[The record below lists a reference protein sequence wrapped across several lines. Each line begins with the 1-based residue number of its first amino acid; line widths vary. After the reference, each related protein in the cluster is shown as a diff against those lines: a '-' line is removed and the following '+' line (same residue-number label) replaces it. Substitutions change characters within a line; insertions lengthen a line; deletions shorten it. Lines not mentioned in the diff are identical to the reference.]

1 MSIAQIQGRD
11 HVSPLVGTEVAV
23 SGIVTATLSNGFY
36 LQDPLGDGDPATSEG
51 IFVFTRETPSVAIG
65 DGVAVGGTVAEF
77 IPGGPETGNLST
89 TQISASFV
97 SVQSSGNPLPAPVI
111 MGENG
116 RPVPNE
122 IIDDDNLTSFDPETD
137 AIDYYESL
145 EGMRVSVED
154 AVAVGGTSGF
164 GEIPVVGDGGSE
176 SNNRTE
182 AGGVFIEEASFNPQR
197 IHVDDAITQGP
208 PAVDVGDQFT
218 APIVGVMDY
227 SFGNFKLLN
236 TEPLPGVTGS
246 GNAPEVSQLTAG
258 DDQLTIATY
267 NVLNLDP
274 SDGSPG
280 SSDDQLT
287 RLAQQIAGNLNAPD
301 IIALQ
306 EIQDNTGTTDDGVV
320 AADETFAA
328 LIAAIETEGGPTY
341 AFTQIDP
348 LDNQDGGAPGSN
360 IRVGYLYN
368 PERVEFV
375 ERGIPDATTP
385 VELTEDGFDPNPGR
399 VDPNNPVFSAE
410 GGEGTRKSLSAEF
423 TFNGETVYVVNNHLK
438 SKFGSPPLFGAE
450 QPAIDNTAEQRNAQ
464 AEVIRDFAAEL
475 LAENPAAK
483 LVVLG
488 DFNEFD
494 FRATQNIIEEAGL
507 TNLVD
512 RVQQGDRYTFNFE
525 GNSQVLDG
533 LMVSPAL
540 ANSAE
545 VDIVHV
551 NTDFSNDTAASDH
564 EPILARL
571 DFGIDEIPVIG
582 RYAAGGE
589 EQLEAGAEITAHD
602 PRTQRLFTTNSADGT
617 LDIVD
622 ISDPSMPTLVDQID
636 MSAYGAGLNSVAVK
650 NGLVAVAVENA
661 DGNRPGSVVLFD
673 TDGNL
678 VGGAGAGVLPD
689 MVTFTPDGQY
699 LLVANEGEPTDEG
712 DPEGSISVI
721 DVASE
726 GFIKPSMLIDF
737 TEFDGSEDALRER
750 GVRIF
755 PDRSASEDFE
765 PEYIA
770 VSADSSTAMVT
781 LQENNAVAKID
792 LGTMRVVDVIAL
804 GAKDHSQ
811 PGNGLDASDRDG
823 GINIANW
830 PVFGL
835 LMPDAI
841 ASFEANGETYYITAN
856 EGDARDEDARI
867 EDLTL
872 DPEAFPNAEALQ
884 QEENLGRLEVSTI
897 DGDTDGDGD
906 FDQLFS
912 YGGRSFTILDA
923 NGSQVYD
930 SGDMLEQ
937 IVASQL
943 PVFHNANDE
952 NDSFDSRSDA
962 KGGEP
967 EGVVTFMRDGAPHA
981 AVGLERAGGF
991 ALFDLSDPT
1000 APVFEGYVNSR
1011 NPEGA
1016 DGTLEAGDISP
1027 EGLIHI
1033 DAANSPN
1040 GAPLLVVAH
1049 ELSGTTALYQLDEPG
1064 EPYTLQILAA
1074 SDLEGGVAAIEN
1086 APLFARLV
1094 EYFQESTDIPTLTI
1108 SAGDNVI
1115 PGPFFNAA
1123 TDSTLDGV
1131 LTEVYRELLDDP
1143 SLEVESDKGRV
1154 DMTIMNTLGFDA
1166 SATGNHE
1173 FDAGDGGFEGYVR
1186 PDEGGYPGP
1195 QFPYLSANL
1204 EWQDSIVADLFTE
1217 EVLSTKAF
1225 TIEAEGEPLRI
1236 ANAAIAEKG
1245 GEKIGIVGATTQI
1258 LESITSAGSV
1268 AVTEPA
1274 GMNDMPALAE
1284 ILQPVIDDVIAQG
1297 VNKVVLTTHLQQLAL
1312 EQELIGLLNGVDIV
1326 MAGGSDAL
1334 FADETDTLRP
1344 EDTGP
1349 EQPFPL
1355 VTENADGDPALIIG
1369 ARGEYQYLARLV
1381 VEFDAAGRVTPE
1393 SVDPEVSG
1401 AFASLPEVVD
1411 AVDGGVPGDRAELVA
1426 SLTDA
1431 IQGVVIESDSNVF
1444 GETAVFLEGRREV
1457 VRTEETNLGN
1467 LTADANLAYA
1477 RSIDPE
1483 VQASLKNGG
1492 GIRAEIGTFASD
1504 GTPLPPAANPLSGKE
1519 EGEVSQLDIENSL
1532 RFNNSLSIVTLTREG
1547 LVEIMEHAVSASGD
1561 GATPGQFPQV
1571 GGLAFSY
1578 DTDFE
1583 PGSRVQSLALV
1594 DEAGA
1599 VSDVLVENGE
1609 LVGDAAATVKI
1620 VTLGFLAG
1628 GGDGYPYPDLALEV
1642 VDLEQPDDAPR
1653 TGAADFAADGTE
1665 QDALAELL
1673 AASFVD
1679 APFDSADTPASEDRR
1694 IQNLDEVPKDTVLDG
1709 LQIGDVLDPGD
1720 IPLALL
1726 DGPAPDLGEAPGET
1740 GSQQAAA
1747 GFDDSLPEGGI
1758 SVPQVEVATLVTEEA
1773 TTGA

>member
-1 MSIAQIQGRD
+1 MTIAQIQGRD
-11 HVSPLVGTEVAV
+11 HISPLLGTEVAV
-23 SGIVTATLSNGFY
+23 SGVVTATRGNGFY
-36 LQDPLGDGDPATSEG
+36 LQDPIGDGDDATSEG
-51 IFVFTRETPSVAIG
+51 IFVFTRTAPTVAIG
-65 DGVAVGGTVAEF
+65 DGVAVGGTVDEF

-89 TQISASFV
+89 TQISAS
-97 SVQSSGNPLPAPVI
+97 SVLVISSDNPLPDPVI
-111 MGENG
+111 LGENG

-122 IIDDDNLTSFDPETD
+122 VIDDDGLTSFDPDTD
-137 AIDYYESL
+137 AIDYYESV

-154 AVAVGGTSGF
+154 AVAVGGTSRF

-176 SNNRTE
+176 SDNRTE
-182 AGGVFIEEASFNPQR
+182 AGGVFIEEDAFNPQR
-197 IHVDDAITQGP
+197 IHIDDAITDVP
-208 PAVDVGDQFT
+208 EVDVGDRFE
-218 APIVGVMDY
+218 APVLGVMDY
-227 SFGNFKLLN
+227 SFGNFKLLH
-236 TEPLPGVTGS
+236 TEPLPSVTPS
-246 GNAPEVSQLTAG
+246 GNAPEVSSLVAG

-274 SDGSPG
+274 SDAEPAGGDTQMS
-280 SSDDQLT
+280 
-287 RLAQQIAGNLNAPD
+287 RLAAQIVENLNAPD
-301 IIALQ
+301 IVALQ

-328 LIAAIETEGGPTY
+328 LIAAIEAAGGPTY

-375 ERGIPDATTP
+375 ERGMPDATTP

-410 GGEGTRKSLSAEF
+410 GGEGTRKSLAAEF
-423 TFNGETVYVVNNHLK
+423 TFNGETVFVVNNHLK
-438 SKFGSPPLFGAE
+438 SKFGSPPLFGSE
-450 QPAIDNTAEQRNAQ
+450 QPAIDNTAEQRDAQ
-464 AEVIRDFAAEL
+464 AEVIRDFAEL

-507 TNLVD
+507 TNLID

-551 NTDFSNDTAASDH
+551 NTDFSAGAVAASDH

-582 RYAAGGE
+582 RYAAGGD

-602 PRTQRLFTTNSADGT
+602 PRTQRLFTTNGAEGT

-622 ISDPSMPTLVDQID
+622 ISDPAIPTLVDQID
-636 MSAYGAGLNSVAVK
+636 MAPYGAGLNSVAVK

-661 DGNRPGSVVLFD
+661 DGNRPGSVVFFD
-673 TDGNL
+673 ADGNL
-678 VGGAGAGVLPD
+678 VGGAEAGVLPD
-689 MVTFTPDGQY
+689 MVTFTPDGNY
-699 LLVANEGEPTDEG
+699 VLVANEGEPTDEG
-712 DPEGSISVI
+712 DPEGSVSVI
-721 DVASE
+721 DVSGE

-737 TEFDGSEDALRER
+737 TDFDGSEDALRDR

-755 PDRSASEDFE
+755 PDRTASQDLE

-770 VSADSSTAMVT
+770 VSPDGSIAMVT

-792 LGTMRVVDVIAL
+792 LGTMRVTDVIGL

-823 GINIANW
+823 GINITNW

-835 LMPDAI
+835 FMPDAI
-841 ASFEANGETYYITAN
+841 GSFEVDGETYFVTAN
-856 EGDARDEDARI
+856 EGDARDEDARVK
-867 EDLTL
+867 DLTL
-872 DPEAFPNAEALQ
+872 DPDAFPDAEELQ
-884 QEENLGRLEVSTI
+884 EDENLGRLEVSTI

-930 SGDMLEQ
+930 SGDLLEQ
-937 IVASQL
+937 IVASHL

-967 EGVVTFMRDGAPHA
+967 EGLVTFTRDGAPYV

-1000 APVFEGYVNSR
+1000 APAFEGYVNSR

-1033 DAANSPN
+1033 DAMNSPT
-1040 GAPLLVVAH
+1040 GAPLLAVSH
-1049 ELSGTTALYQLDEPG
+1049 EISGTTALYQLDEPG

-1094 EYFQESTDIPTLTI
+1094 EYFQESTGLPTLTI

-1131 LTEVYRELLDDP
+1131 LTEVYAQLLDDP

-1154 DMTIMNTLGFDA
+1154 DMTIMNALGFDA

-1195 QFPYLSANL
+1195 QFSYLSANL
-1204 EWQDSIVADLFTE
+1204 EWQDSIIGDLFTE

-1236 ANAAIAEKG
+1236 ANAAIAEKD

-1258 LESITSAGSV
+1258 LESITSPGSV

-1274 GMNDMPALAE
+1274 GVNDMPALAE

-1297 VNKVVLTTHLQQLAL
+1297 VNKVVLATHLQQLSL
-1312 EQELIGLLNGVDIV
+1312 EQELIGLLSGVDIV
-1326 MAGGSDAL
+1326 MAGGSDVL
-1334 FADETDTLRP
+1334 FADETDVLRP
-1344 EDTGP
+1344 EDPAP
-1349 EQPFPL
+1349 EQSFPL

-1381 VEFDAAGRVTPE
+1381 VEFDAAGRVIPE

-1431 IQGVVIESDSNVF
+1431 IQGVVIASDSNVF

-1477 RSIDPE
+1477 KSIDPE

-1547 LVEIMEHAVSASGD
+1547 LVEVVEHAVSASGD

-1571 GGLAFSY
+1571 GGLSFSY
-1578 DTDFE
+1578 DTDLE

-1594 DEAGA
+1594 DETGA
-1599 VSDVLVENGE
+1599 VSDVLVANGE
-1609 LVGDAAATVKI
+1609 LVGDPTATVKI

-1628 GGDGYPYPDLALEV
+1628 GGDDYPYPDLALEI
-1642 VDLEQPDDAPR
+1642 VDLDQPEDAPR
-1653 TGAADFAADGTE
+1653 TGVADFAADGTE

-1679 APFDSADTPASEDRR
+1679 APFDSPETAASEDRR
-1694 IQNLDEVPKDTVLDG
+1694 IQNLDEVPEDTVLDG
-1709 LQIGDVLDPGD
+1709 LQIGDLLDPGD

-1726 DGPAPDLGEAPGET
+1726 DGPAPDLGEGHSEPAET
-1740 GSQQAAA
+1740 GMQQSAA
-1747 GFDDSLPEGGI
+1747 GPDDSMPEGGA
-1758 SVPQVEVATLVTEEA
+1758 SVPQVDELLTPDTMA
-1773 TTGA
+1773 